1 MVVVPQQPSGSNPN
15 GAETSQPLPEGC
27 GVAKE
32 ERLGVRAGLCGRIRL
47 T

>member
-15 GAETSQPLPEGC
+15 GAAASQPPETVSG
-27 GVAKE
+27 AKE
-32 ERLGVRAGLCGRIRL
+32 ERLGVRAGLCGRILL